1 MSKKLKIGLFGF
13 GVVGQGLHDIIRG
26 QNLNLEVVKIAIKN
40 PGKKRSLEA
49 HLFTTSHDEI
59 LNNPEINTI
68 VELIDDA
75 DVAFQI
81 VKKAL
86 SNGKHVVSANKKMIA
101 IHLEELVQLQAKYG
115 TSLLYEGAVCG

>member
-13 GVVGQGLHDIIRG
+13 GVIGQGLHDIIRS

-40 PGKKRSLEA
+40 PEKKRTLEA

-59 LNNPEINTI
+59 LENPEINTI

-75 DVAFQI
+75 EVAFKI
-81 VKKAL
+81 VNADEFYLKTNPLYGEANNE
-86 SNGKHVVSANKKMIA
+86 SN
-101 IHLEELVQLQAKYG
+101 
-115 TSLLYEGAVCG
+115 